1 MIIAGK
7 SIAHGAYLA
16 QYLREQRDNDQEPEV
31 FRIKGTATPD
41 NYQLS
46 ADEIAMSGM
55 LSRGDKNVYHL
66 QINPGIGEDR
76 LTDYEKDYC
85 IDSCLRALGMEGQKH
100 YAVEHVKNG
109 RWHMHVG
116 IDRYDWKTRSLK
128 SDSHDWKKLQSAAEE
143 ISQQL
148 GHRTVARKPDYKK
161 AAVHKEVMTDLWY
174 GAENGRDFID
184 QARELKYYVA
194 KGLKNHPWRVI
205 TPDGK
210 SLNLAKQIKGI
221 KAADLEKAFKGQK
234 LMFEAD
240 ALKLVDQE
248 NKRAI
253 QAVNED
259 FLSNFKEDPELD
271 EQEGREKE
279 KKNPSRPETEISAL
293 EDDVELIREP
303 EKEKL
308 SDRIKRKREER
319 ERRFGKDHDQDFT
332 L

>member
-16 QYLREQRDNDQEPEV
+16 QYLKEQRDNDIDPEV

-46 ADEIAMSGM
+46 SAEIAMSGM

-76 LTDYEKDYC
+76 LTDSEKDYC
-85 IDSCLRALGMEGQKH
+85 IDTCLRALGMEGQKH

-116 IDRYDWKTRSLK
+116 IDRYDWKTRTLK
-128 SDSHDWKKLQSAAEE
+128 SDSHDWKKLQTAAQE
-143 ISQQL
+143 ISQEL
-148 GHRTVARKPDYKK
+148 GHEAVARKPDYKK
-161 AAVHKEVMTDLWY
+161 MAVHKQIMTDLWY
-174 GAENGRDFID
+174 AAENGRDFID

-205 TPDGK
+205 TPEGK

-221 KAADLEKAFKGQK
+221 KTADLEAAFKGQK
-234 LMFEAD
+234 LLFEAE

-248 NKRAI
+248 NKMAI
-253 QAVNED
+253 QMAKD
-259 FLSNFKEDPELD
+259 KFLSNFSEDPELD
-271 EQEGREKE
+271 EREDREKE
-279 KKNPSRPETEISAL
+279 KKDPSRPETEISAL
-293 EDDVELIREP
+293 EDELELLNDDDIQKLMKRIRDN
-303 EKEKL
+303 
-308 SDRIKRKREER
+308 SRDN
-319 ERRFGKDHDQDFT
+319 GYSY
-332 L
+332 